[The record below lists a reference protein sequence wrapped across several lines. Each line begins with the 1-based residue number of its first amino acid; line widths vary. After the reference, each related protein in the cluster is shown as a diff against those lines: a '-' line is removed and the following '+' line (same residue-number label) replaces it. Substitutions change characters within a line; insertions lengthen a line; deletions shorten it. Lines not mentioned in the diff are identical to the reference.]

1 MAGSNGRHTEVYG
14 NIHTM
19 EHKVKKMNYTDAHNI
34 MDESQN
40 IILTYKDKKGTQII
54 WFYLFK
60 ILEKSK

>member
-54 WFYLFK
+54 
-60 ILEKSK
+60 